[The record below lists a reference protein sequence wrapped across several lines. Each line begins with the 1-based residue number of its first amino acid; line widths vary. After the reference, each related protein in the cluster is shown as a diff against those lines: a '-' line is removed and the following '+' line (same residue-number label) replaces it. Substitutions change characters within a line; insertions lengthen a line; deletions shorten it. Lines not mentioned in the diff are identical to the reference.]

1 MNKRLLILL
10 MIQLSIAGFYNA
22 RAYAQYINFEIEAS
36 QSGVRLQ
43 LLPAEETVIDSV
55 QFLRGGVSIGG
66 RENINCI
73 IDIASQ
79 AENGLSFFLLND
91 DAYHLPEPLP
101 LENLPSKIFLSSS
114 GNLKPFM
121 INPPRWFYANIFI
134 EGRADHLVNDTIS
147 VKIIFP

>member
-1 MNKRLLILL
+1 MI
-10 MIQLSIAGFYNA
+10 IQLLAAGVYKSP
-22 RAYAQYINFEIEAS
+22 AYAQYINYEIEAS

-73 IDIASQ
+73 IDIASH

-91 DAYHLPEPLP
+91 DAYHLPVPLP
-101 LENLPSKIFLSSS
+101 LGNLPGRIFLSSS
-114 GNLKPFM
+114 GNLKPYM
-121 INPPRWFYANIFI
+121 VNPPRWFYANVFI
-134 EGRADHLVNDTIS
+134 EGRADRLVNDTIS